1 MRVPLTQLEVVGLRP
16 RLDDALAALQELR
29 LAEVVTVVDPG
40 ETPSDLAELIGRT
53 DAVLELV
60 DHSAAGSLLIEAA
73 LTDAD
78 LRNTLAQLEPQVAR
92 LLAEQEELRGEA
104 ESLPRSIDAL
114 DALQPLVPE
123 LGRLDDRQ
131 LANLGLASMAL
142 VLDDPDLRI
151 VPALTRQLAELLGRG
166 HLLVTSAA
174 LPGSP
179 VGCLLILR
187 RGDLPAAGALL
198 GNERIV
204 EVGVP
209 AAYAGKSLRATVEA
223 MRERL
228 AALPG
233 ERDLLQDR
241 LAATIAPVAGSLHA
255 TAVVLRARAERAVA
269 AAQADL
275 SARTFV
281 LRLWVPA
288 EQTGRVEQT
297 LADRL
302 GEAVAVE
309 RLNGLDHAEDQPV
322 LLRNRPGW
330 RPFQQL
336 VGLLSWPARGDL
348 DPTGLTALVL
358 PLFFGVMVGD
368 IVYGAI
374 LLTAGWWLRSRR
386 RRQSTLGEVGR
397 VMVLGGAWTVLFG
410 LLYGEALGSLGHR
423 FGLPALWFYRGGPTA
438 LEPLLLF
445 ALAIGLVHVVLGL
458 VLGLWTAARQ
468 HHRRPLASKLGT
480 LLVLAGLFGL
490 AGVAV
495 AEFPAQVLTPAV
507 AALVV
512 GVVVACVSQGALGLL
527 LGPLDLLGTLGNVL
541 SYLRLAAVGLASTY
555 LAEVANQLGARGPL
569 LLGLLVATLF
579 HALNLAL
586 AAFSPTIQ
594 ALRLHYVEFFGQFYE
609 GGGRLFAPLGG
620 SVAPGPANLAAS
632 AVPATTSPE
641 PVPAGSAV

>member
-1 MRVPLTQLEVVGLRP
+1 MMVPLSQLEVVGLRP
-16 RLDDALAALQELR
+16 RLDDALTALQELR

-40 ETPSDLAELIGRT
+40 ETPPDLADLITRT
-53 DAVLELV
+53 DAILKLGDRSATGTVLS
-60 DHSAAGSLLIEAA
+60 DAA
-73 LTDAD
+73 LRT
-78 LRNTLAQLEPQVAR
+78 TLEHLEPHVAK
-92 LLAEQEELRGEA
+92 LLADDEELRSEA
-104 ESLPRSIDAL
+104 EALPRSIDAL

-123 LGRLDDRQ
+123 LGRLNDRE

-151 VPALTRQLAELLGRG
+151 VAELTRQLAELLGRG
-166 HLLVTSAA
+166 HLIVTSTAV
-174 LPGSP
+174 PGSP
-179 VGCLLILR
+179 VGCLLVLR
-187 RGDLPAAGALL
+187 RRDLPEVDALL
-198 GNERIV
+198 GTERIV
-204 EVGVP
+204 KVGVP

-228 AALPG
+228 GALPH
-233 ERDLLQDR
+233 EHNRVQAE
-241 LAATIAPVAGSLHA
+241 LAATVMPVVGPLRA
-255 TAVVLRARAERAVA
+255 TVAALRARAERGVA
-269 AAQADL
+269 AAQAEV
-275 SARTFV
+275 SSRTFV

-288 EQTGRVEQT
+288 KQAARVEQA
-297 LADRL
+297 LSVRL
-302 GEAVAVE
+302 GSAVAVE
-309 RLNGLDHAEDQPV
+309 RLDASESAGDEPV
-322 LLRNRPGW
+322 LLRNRAGW
-330 RPFQQL
+330 EPFQRL

-358 PLFFGVMVGD
+358 PIFFGVMVGD
-368 IVYGAI
+368 VVYGA
-374 LLTAGWWLRSRR
+374 LLLAAGWWLRSHWVKS
-386 RRQSTLGEVGR
+386 STLAEVGR
-397 VMVLGGAWTVLFG
+397 VMVLGGGWTVLFG
-410 LLYGEALGSLGHR
+410 VLYGEALGSLGHR
-423 FGLPALWFYRGGPTA
+423 IGMPALWFYRGGPTA

-445 ALAIGLVHVVLGL
+445 ALAIGIVHVVLGL
-458 VLGLWTAARQ
+458 LLGIWTAARG

-480 LLVLAGLFGL
+480 LLVLAGLFGM
-490 AGVAV
+490 AGVA
-495 AEFPAQVLTPAV
+495 AAGFPAEVLTPAV

-527 LGPLDLLGTLGNVL
+527 LGPLGLLGAVGNVL

-620 SVAPGPANLAAS
+620 GSVAEGPES
-632 AVPATTSPE
+632 ESVPDPPAPAINSPE
-641 PVPAGSAV
+641 PVPAGSPV